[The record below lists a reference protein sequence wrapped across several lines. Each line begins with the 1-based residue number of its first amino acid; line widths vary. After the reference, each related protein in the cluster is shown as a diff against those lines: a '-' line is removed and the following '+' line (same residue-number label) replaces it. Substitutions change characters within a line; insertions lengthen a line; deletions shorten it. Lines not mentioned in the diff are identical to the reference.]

1 MKFMESRKSLRDQI
15 KFLLPPLIE
24 LHTSFIYILY
34 IDSYIHPLLDTC
46 IKKHYN
52 SCKIKYNVYNS
63 KLLQVTPV

>member
-34 IDSYIHPLLDTC
+34 IHPLYRQLHTSF
-46 IKKHYN
+46 IGHLHKKT
-52 SCKIKYNVYNS
+52 
-63 KLLQVTPV
+63 L

>member
-1 MKFMESRKSLRDQI
+1 MKFMESRKSLCDQI

-24 LHTSFIYILY
+24 LHTSFIY
-34 IDSYIHPLLDTC
+34 LDTC

>member
-1 MKFMESRKSLRDQI
+1 MESRKSLHDQI

-24 LHTSFIYILY
+24 LHTSFIY
-34 IDSYIHPLLDTC
+34 LDTC

-63 KLLQVTPV
+63 KPLQVTPV

>member
-1 MKFMESRKSLRDQI
+1 MKFMESRKSLCDQI

-24 LHTSFIYILY
+24 LHTSFI
-34 IDSYIHPLLDTC
+34 HLDTC
-46 IKKHYN
+46 IKNTIN